1 MKEALIFDIN
11 DDGLNEVVL
20 ALTDRVVRSYQW
32 QGAGEGQGQLVPM
45 NKWEFGL
52 QVIILLIHTIS
63 PSQRKPFSQVGSI
76 TRNVNRDGSTSVIV
90 AQPGG
95 ALVKLRTKPHSMA
108 SSTDFSAGI
117 GKGHSP
123 GMYPSP

>member
-32 QGAGEGQGQLVPM
+32 QQGAAEGQQGQLVPM

-52 QVIILLIHTIS
+52 QVMIVSGPFTNDV
-63 PSQRKPFSQVGSI
+63 SQIFGIFAPPPVSIKFTQPPFLWSE
-76 TRNVNRDGSTSVIV
+76 
-90 AQPGG
+90 
-95 ALVKLRTKPHSMA
+95 
-108 SSTDFSAGI
+108 I
-117 GKGHSP
+117 G
-123 GMYPSP
+123 

>member
-32 QGAGEGQGQLVPM
+32 QQGAAEGQQGQLVPM

-52 QVIILLIHTIS
+52 QVTDNRVEGL
-63 PSQRKPFSQVGSI
+63 SQM
-76 TRNVNRDGSTSVIV
+76 TSVKLSGYLTPSV
-90 AQPGG
+90 GKKSTQPPFLWPEIGQ
-95 ALVKLRTKPHSMA
+95 PHPLK
-108 SSTDFSAGI
+108 TDI
-117 GKGHSP
+117 L
-123 GMYPSP
+123 

>member
-1 MKEALIFDIN
+1 MQHCSSSQRIPANVKEALIFDIN

-52 QVIILLIHTIS
+52 QVILVQLIPLNLIRRMS
-63 PSQRKPFSQVGSI
+63 LSGPPLWKV
-76 TRNVNRDGSTSVIV
+76 
-90 AQPGG
+90 
-95 ALVKLRTKPHSMA
+95 
-108 SSTDFSAGI
+108 
-117 GKGHSP
+117 
-123 GMYPSP
+123 